1 MELQIV
7 QERKTYY
14 YRIIFLITI
23 ALIFYFW
30 LAGNK
35 LLFIAIPII
44 HLFPLVI
51 SPTFFY
57 KKKGNVLIELNKMEF
72 YINGE
77 ELKSFTIDDKIKIRL
92 FYDGQKSNKWNSKLL
107 LKGFVIRIQ
116 LENYEEIHES
126 KLLLKKNE
134 VDQFRNK
141 LEEFYKKG
149 IDIKER
155 DTVGAKYFLFE
166 GNLNYN
172 KIQEIKEKYNFV
184 W

>member
-14 YRIIFLITI
+14 YRIMFLITI
-23 ALIFYFW
+23 VLLFYLW
-30 LAGNK
+30 LAENK
-35 LLFIAIPII
+35 LAFILIPFI
-44 HLFPLVI
+44 HLFPLVV

-57 KKKGNVLIELNKMEF
+57 KRIGSAIINIDKIEFSKKG
-72 YINGE
+72 E
-77 ELKSFTIDDKIKIRL
+77 ESKSFEIDDKIKLRL

-107 LKGFVIRIQ
+107 LKGFVVRIQ
-116 LENYEEIHES
+116 IEKDEDIYECKI
-126 KLLLKKNE
+126 LLKKNE
-134 VDQFRNK
+134 VEQFRK
-141 LEEFYKKG
+141 ILEEFYKNG

-155 DTVGAKYFLFE
+155 DYLGAKYFLFE

-172 KIQEIKEKYNFV
+172 KIQAIKEKYNFS